1 MIVRAEHISH
11 ILDELPDKFHQLL
24 DDLLAFVDKADPQNR
39 AFQQSTTKELRFL
52 LAYHLCKNTLLVSR
66 DWEGGITGVITWY
79 QMKSPW
85 TSQQLQRWRPDDADG
100 GEIIVSHMVAFNADA
115 RATLMKGLSS
125 RIERFREKSIFALR
139 RDKVVSFGHRQVDR
153 FKNINSRK

>member
-39 AFQQSTTKELRFL
+39 AFLQSTTKERRLL

-66 DWEGGITGVITWY
+66 DWEGGVTGVITWY
-79 QMKSPW
+79 QMESPW
-85 TSQQLQRWRPDDADG
+85 TIRQLQRWRPDDADG

-115 RATLMKGLSS
+115 RATLMEGLSS
-125 RIERFREKSIFALR
+125 RIERFKEKSIVALR
-139 RDKVVSFGHRQVDR
+139 RDKVWRLGHRGFNR
-153 FKNINSRK
+153 FKNINLQR